1 MRTIKITTT
10 RTYIRTAVVEIEY
23 PNTEDGHPMAMDE
36 VADYLYDNEHLY
48 REQMDNAIS
57 EAEEQCVYLADDTRF
72 DIIEKVVLTKQLW
85 GGTL

>member
-1 MRTIKITTT
+1 MKTIKITTT
-10 RTYIRTAVVEIEY
+10 RTYIRTAVVEIDY
-23 PNTEDGHPMAMDE
+23 PNAEDGHPMAMDE
-36 VADYLYDNEHLY
+36 VADYLHDNEYLY

-57 EAEEQCVYLADDTRF
+57 KAEEQCDYLADDTRF

>member
-1 MRTIKITTT
+1 MKTIKITTT

-23 PNTEDGHPMAMDE
+23 PNAEDGHPMAMDE
-36 VADYLYDNEHLY
+36 VADYLHDNEYLY

-72 DIIEKVVLTKQLW
+72 DVIDTVVLTKKIY